1 MADYVVAG
9 LVKRRAE
16 LTGEADALRTRVT
29 QIAADIAH
37 LDAVI
42 RQFDP
47 DFDLAAIRPKRVHA
61 VNAAGRGETC
71 RFVLDVLREAVAPM
85 TTADIAAR
93 LIAKHGME
101 GQDRQGRHRAM
112 GRVGIALR
120 RQRENGIVRSV
131 SGPGQFVLWE
141 IITR

>member
-16 LTGEADALRTRVT
+16 LAGEAMAIEARLA
-29 QIAADIAH
+29 QIAKDIAH

-47 DFDLAAIRPKRVHA
+47 DFNLAAIRPKRA
-61 VNAAGRGETC
+61 RATDTAGRGETC
-71 RFVLDVLREAVAPM
+71 RFVLDVLREVVVPM

-93 LIAKHGME
+93 LMAERGME
-101 GQDRQGRHRAM
+101 GQDRQARRRVM
-112 GRVGIALR
+112 GRVGVALR
-120 RQRENGIVRSV
+120 RQRENGVVRSM

-141 IITR
+141 IVR